1 MSIKPEET
9 CRQTH
14 INRIDRIKLFV
25 QTDEFLKVS
34 TCEIEQKRESLESA
48 YSDFIDEHNRLIRFA
63 PKSVF
68 EEQDKKVA
76 EVEEIYHNVGLK
88 LRQQL
93 RKREAEEAIERNVL
107 KNDLSG
113 KNDVRTMEADSNS
126 EETHDEATDNRLQS
140 VAFQVIMAR
149 KSKEKDSDDLRRVL
163 ARKRGAEQ
171 SPYQRKQSPTRRA
184 VQSAAHKIHRPIV
197 CHNCKARTHP
207 MFKCHAFK
215 ALGIIKRRDR
225 VNVLGLCENCLQ
237 PKEKFRAHRCRGGSC
252 WRCGLFHNSLLCSRA
267 VK

>member
-1 MSIKPEET
+1 MSIQPEES

-25 QTDEFLKVS
+25 QSDEFHKAS
-34 TCEIEQKRESLESA
+34 SIEIEQKRESLENA
-48 YSDFIDEHNRLIRFA
+48 YSDFIGERNRLIRFA
-63 PKSVF
+63 PKSMF
-68 EEQDKKVA
+68 EEEDKKLA
-76 EVEEIYHNVGLK
+76 EVEEIYHSVGLK
-88 LRQQL
+88 LRQQF
-93 RKREAEEAIERNVL
+93 RKREAEEAIERNVRQNEL
-107 KNDLSG
+107 SRKN
-113 KNDVRTMEADSNS
+113 NVRTMEADSNS
-126 EETHDEATDNRLQS
+126 EETHDEATDHLQS

-149 KSKEKDSDDLRRVL
+149 KSKEKESNDLRRVL
-163 ARKRGAEQ
+163 ARKECAGQ
-171 SPYQRKQSPTRRA
+171 GPYQRKQSPTRRT

-215 ALGIIKRRDR
+215 ALEIIKRRDR

-237 PKEKFRAHRCRGGSC
+237 PKEKFRSHRCRGGSC